1 MNKLEDTTN
10 LSRKDTKMFTLAHTN
25 MHTHKSKHTD
35 ANTHTVHHAHTLA
48 RTQEQSKLRIASPQK

>member
-35 ANTHTVHHAHTLA
+35 ANTHILCIMHTHLRA
-48 RTQEQSKLRIASPQK
+48 RKNKANYV